1 MIVNKKQ
8 KCIKKIESLQPGYPM
23 YYTFN
28 TATDYSDLKKLQHE
42 KSSRRIRTILFLQ
55 KMRLDNYISCT

>member
-23 YYTFN
+23 YYKFN

-55 KMRLDNYISCT
+55 KE